1 MTTNP
6 AGPRLPAPTARHRD
20 APSIEIGHRDLGSGA
35 VHRLSAAPG
44 DRAVLPLPV
53 SRALP
58 ALSTGSIAQTW
69 VSTTFITSAPSPV
82 VMTPP
87 ATAAAT
93 AAIVAAIRAG
103 TAVGGRSRCTGG
115 RLRRD
120 DAAILQGTCH
130 SRPGQ
135 RLDFAVEQDLGG
147 ARGVATAARWLAGGV
162 AGLALHEVA
171 LRGPLHLILHA
182 RFRLGWVPLLR

>member
-20 APSIEIGHRDLGSGA
+20 APTIEIGHRDLGSGA

-44 DRAVLPLPV
+44 DRAVLALPT
-53 SRALP
+53 SSALP

-69 VSTTFITSAPSPV
+69 VSTTFVTSAPSPV
-82 VMTPP
+82 VRTPP
-87 ATAAAT
+87 ATAAVT
-93 AAIVAAIRAG
+93 AAIAAQCRPGPRSAADPDARA
-103 TAVGGRSRCTGG
+103 AA
-115 RLRRD
+115 RRD
-120 DAAILQGTCH
+120 DAAILQGACH
-130 SRPGQ
+130 GRPGQ
-135 RLDFAVEQDLGG
+135 RLDFAFEQDLGG